1 VDTDLESEELVEA
14 KAEAEAEADEDSYIQ
29 EVEAT
34 N

>member
-14 KAEAEAEADEDSYIQ
+14 KAEAEAEADEDSDIQ

>member
-1 VDTDLESEELVEA
+1 MDTDLESEELVEA
-14 KAEAEAEADEDSYIQ
+14 KAEAEADEDSDIQ